1 MRRTMQLFRIQLFN
15 LFPIHEI
22 REPGNRKKRA
32 AVILSI
38 GGTAA
43 ALFLC
48 AYNILTAGALA
59 RSRGRRVNPRLYG
72 FHIQL
77 RSSVPDNVSRVRN
90 PVRNQG
96 YGSACLPSC
105 KKQRN
110 HWQQVSVDVPDEPVD
125 QHNLYDTGLE
135 SSGLQM

>member
-48 AYNILTAGALA
+48 AYNILTAGVLAEAGEGALIPA
-59 RSRGRRVNPRLYG
+59 YMVSISSFAVLFLTMFRACGILFGTRFQCAWRRL
-72 FHIQL
+72 
-77 RSSVPDNVSRVRN
+77 
-90 PVRNQG
+90 
-96 YGSACLPSC
+96 SAC
-105 KKQRN
+105 
-110 HWQQVSVDVPDEPVD
+110 
-125 QHNLYDTGLE
+125 
-135 SSGLQM
+135 

>member
-22 REPGNRKKRA
+22 REPGNSKKRA

-59 RSRGRRVNPRLYG
+59 EAGTP
-72 FHIQL
+72 IPL
-77 RSSVPDNVSRVRN
+77 RKLFFWSLTDKVVREDVSSASVPR
-90 PVRNQG
+90 
-96 YGSACLPSC
+96 
-105 KKQRN
+105 
-110 HWQQVSVDVPDEPVD
+110 
-125 QHNLYDTGLE
+125 
-135 SSGLQM
+135 

>member
-48 AYNILTAGALA
+48 A
-59 RSRGRRVNPRLYG
+59 
-72 FHIQL
+72 
-77 RSSVPDNVSRVRN
+77 
-90 PVRNQG
+90 
-96 YGSACLPSC
+96 
-105 KKQRN
+105 
-110 HWQQVSVDVPDEPVD
+110 
-125 QHNLYDTGLE
+125 
-135 SSGLQM
+135 